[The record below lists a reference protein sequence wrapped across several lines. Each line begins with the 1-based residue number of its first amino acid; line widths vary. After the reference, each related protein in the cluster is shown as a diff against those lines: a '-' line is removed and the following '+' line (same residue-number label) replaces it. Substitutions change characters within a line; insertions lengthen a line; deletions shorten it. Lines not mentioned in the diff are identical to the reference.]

1 MKYKL
6 LLLLILFLFTST
18 AFTQNRQER
27 IDSIKVLINQKKG
40 VDKAEQL
47 LALAIANRK
56 ISADSSLAALKRM
69 GVLGFP
75 WQNDSLNFYYKLE
88 LSIAHKIKKEFE
100 LAHNHIEDAKP
111 FINNIDSRFA
121 DYHEN
126 KGFIYYEQAD
136 FSKAKDEQEK
146 ALEFLDPNEDAR
158 RIVGIYNNISSSAQQ
173 LGQFKEAITLYQK
186 ALKFTQDNG
195 IRDAESRAYN
205 NLSILHK
212 KMENYEK
219 AEEFIKKSLVIDEEL
234 KEPRSLSVAYLN
246 LGLIQRARAERDSL
260 PRVYADVRK
269 NYAKALKLAEDN
281 DYLYVKGAVLANMAN
296 LENTLKN
303 YSRAIEIGIKAQ
315 DFNIETKN
323 LYGEMISTL
332 NLGESYRGDRQ
343 FANSETQ
350 IDKALVLANKMNFQ
364 EGIEAVYNTQ
374 TLLYEDSG
382 QFEKAFRTH
391 KKYTKLR
398 DSLKSVEVKNNLNEL
413 EVKFETEKKERDLA
427 VTRANLAE
435 SELKSKQKNT
445 LIYGAL
451 GLSLILGIL
460 GYLVYNQQ
468 KLKNQQLTKEAEL
481 STALAKIETQNRLQ
495 EQRLRISRDLHDNIG
510 SQLTFI
516 ISSIDNLKYGLDG
529 AAEKTK
535 NKLAS
540 ISSFTSETIYELRD
554 TIWAMN
560 KENISFDDLQGR
572 ISNFINNAKIA
583 SEKTNFTFTVAPSVS
598 KSMHFS
604 SVQGMNLYRII
615 QEAVNNALKYADASV
630 IKVSIDK
637 TLTVETGRLN
647 LSLKI
652 EDNGKGFDL
661 DTVEKGNGFNTIHR
675 RAKDLGGNATIS
687 SNKGTGTEVSVVI

>member
-1 MKYKL
+1 MKHKL
-6 LLLLILFLFTST
+6 LLLLILYLVTTTVFS
-18 AFTQNRQER
+18 QNRQKQ
-27 IDSIKVLINQKKG
+27 IDSIKVLITQTKG

-47 LALAIANRK
+47 LALAIANRRV
-56 ISADSSLAALKRM
+56 SADSSIAALKRM
-69 GVLGFP
+69 ESLGYP

-88 LSIAHKIKKEFE
+88 LSIAHKMKKEFE
-100 LAHNHIEDAKP
+100 VAHDQIEDAKA
-111 FINNIDSRFA
+111 FINNTNSRFA

-126 KGFIYYEQAD
+126 KGFIYYDQAD
-136 FSKAKDEQEK
+136 FSKAKDQHEK
-146 ALEFLDPNEDAR
+146 VLEYLDPDKDAR
-158 RIVGIYNNISSSAQQ
+158 RIVGVYNNISSSAQQ

-186 ALKFTQDNG
+186 ALTFTQNNG
-195 IRDAESRAYN
+195 IRDSEARAYN
-205 NLSILHK
+205 NLAILHK

-246 LGLIQRARAERDSL
+246 LGLIQRARAERDSV
-260 PRVYADVRK
+260 PGMYPEVRK
-269 NYAKALKLAEDN
+269 NYAKCLKIAEEN
-281 DYLYVKGAVLANMAN
+281 GYLDVQGAALANMAN

-303 YSRAIEIGIKAQ
+303 YGKAIEIGIKAR
-315 DFNIETKN
+315 DFNININN

-343 FANSETQ
+343 FTNSEIQ

-413 EVKFETEKKERDLA
+413 EIKFETEKKERDLA

-435 SELKSKQKNT
+435 SELKSKKKNT

-468 KLKNQQLTKEAEL
+468 KLKNQQLAKEAEL

-615 QEAVNNALKYADASV
+615 QEAVNNALKHAEASE

-637 TLTVETGRLN
+637 TETVETGMLN
-647 LSLKI
+647 LVLTI

-661 DTVEKGNGFNTIHR
+661 GKVEKGSGFNTIHR

-687 SNKGTGTEVSVVI
+687 SNPGGGTEVEVVI